1 MPFFTDNIR
10 AGASGGSAD
19 YFDYEIDQSVRM
31 NGGPYFSKSPSG
43 NSRKFTIAFWLK
55 RSRLQ
60 THTML
65 MSAAGGNHPG
75 GADIHQFGLDSDNRL
90 FAFAYENSNSQKYN
104 VKTKRRLNDVSNWYH
119 IVYNYDS
126 TQSTSSNRIRFYI
139 NGELMTDL
147 QESSYPG
154 QNQTNYINN
163 GYPAIIG
170 HESRRYRYPLHGYF
184 SEFIF
189 LDGQYLDASNFGE
202 YHTLTNQWV
211 PKEYGGSYSGTSFYL
226 NFANGG
232 DLGNDVSGLNN
243 DWSTSSLGSQ
253 DKVTDTC
260 TNNFC
265 IMAHT
270 DKNSGITVREG
281 GLDPYTNPGFDQIR
295 GTMSMESGKWYWEAY
310 ADNLS
315 DSFIGVIGVESK
327 MHPNDRGGETPND
340 AVIRQN
346 NGDVRRNGSTY
357 SYGGGSYSNG
367 NVLGF
372 ALDMDNKKFYF
383 AVNGTYQNS
392 GNPANG
398 TGTVVSSFTTA
409 VCPGVSLYDGRS
421 CTYNFGQEGTFNGQ
435 VSAGNNSDEN
445 GIGNFKYAP
454 PSGFLALCSKNLPD
468 TDIKQGN
475 KHFDILYFNGTGD
488 TGRTLTGLNFQPD
501 FFWGKSRSAGF
512 QHIIYDSVRG
522 TGTSKSLSS
531 NQTTVEGHNSSHS
544 NLTSFNSD
552 GVTFGATSSTDILN
566 YAGGQAVG
574 WFWKGGGSA
583 VTNNEGSRTSQV
595 SANPSAGISIGTF
608 TAQSSGSHT
617 YGHGLGVAP
626 KFIIT
631 KSRSL
636 NGGEWYCYHH
646 SIGQNGWIKLNTNAA
661 ATTGNSAAWGTSPT
675 STVFTYG
682 AGLVNQGNIVFY
694 AFSEVE
700 GFSKMGL
707 FEGDGNSSFPN
718 SPFVHTRFTPKFV
731 IIKSIDHGEH
741 WNKPV
746 FQNSQRYNGEVQF
759 LSANLANSER
769 NMDQNPAID
778 YYSNGFKIRTSDGNL
793 NRNGSSFLYVAF
805 AERPFKYSNA
815 R

>member
-1 MPFFTDNIR
+1 MSLFDSIR
-10 AGASGGSAD
+10 LGASGVVED
-19 YFDYEIDQSVRM
+19 YFDYEINQSVRM

-43 NSRKFTIAFWLK
+43 NSRKFTISFWLK

-90 FAFAYENSNSQKYN
+90 FAFAYENSNSQKYY
-104 VKTKRRLNDVSNWYH
+104 VRTKRRLNDVSNWYH

-126 TQSTSSNRIRFYI
+126 TQSTSSNRIRHYI

-147 QESSYPG
+147 ENASYPG

-170 HESRRYRYPLHGYF
+170 HESRRFRYPLHGYF

-211 PKEYGGSYSGTSFYL
+211 PKEYSGSYSGTSFYFD
-226 NFANGG
+226 FANGG

-243 DWSTSSLGSQ
+243 DWSASSLGSQ

-281 GLDPYTNPGFDQIR
+281 GLDPYTGSGFDQIR
-295 GTMSMESGKWYWEAY
+295 GTMSMKSGKWYWEVY
-310 ADNLS
+310 ADSLS

-327 MHPNDRGGETPND
+327 MHPNNQGGETPND

-392 GNPANG
+392 GNPVNG

-435 VSAGNNSDEN
+435 VSAGNNSDQN
-445 GIGNFKYAP
+445 DIGNFKYAP
-454 PSGFLALCSKNLPD
+454 PSGFLALCSKNLPN
-468 TDIKQGN
+468 TSIKQGD
-475 KHFDILYFNGTGD
+475 KHFDILYYTGNGST
-488 TGRTLTGLNFQPD
+488 RTISGLEFTPD
-501 FFWGKSRSAGF
+501 FLWIKNRSNAF
-512 QHIIYDSVRG
+512 SSAILDSVRG
-522 TGTSKSLSS
+522 AFKRLRSDSS
-531 NQTTVEGHNSSHS
+531 NVEDGNDSDSISGFISGGFTTGDDDAVNQ
-544 NLTSFNSD
+544 N
-552 GVTFGATSSTDILN
+552 GADIV
-566 YAGGQAVG
+566 A
-574 WFWKGGGSA
+574 WCWKGGGSA

-626 KFIIT
+626 QVVIT
-631 KSRSL
+631 KSRTINS
-636 NGGEWYCYHH
+636 NWYVYTKVV
-646 SIGQNGWIKLNTNAA
+646 GQNGWILLDDSGA
-661 ATTGNSAAWGTSPT
+661 ATTGNSAAFGATPT

-682 AGLVNQGNIVFY
+682 QGLVNQGDIVFY

-700 GFSKMGL
+700 GFSKIGL

-741 WNKPV
+741 WNIPI

-759 LSANLANSER
+759 VSSNLSNSER
-769 NMDQNPAID
+769 NLDQNPAID

-793 NRNGSSFLYVAF
+793 NRSSSTFLYIAF
-805 AERPFKYSNA
+805 AEKPFKYSNA